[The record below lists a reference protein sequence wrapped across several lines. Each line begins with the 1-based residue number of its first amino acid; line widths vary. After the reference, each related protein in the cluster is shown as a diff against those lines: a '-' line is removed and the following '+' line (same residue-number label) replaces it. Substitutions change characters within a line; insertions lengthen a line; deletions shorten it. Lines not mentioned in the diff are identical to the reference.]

1 MAYDPNLPANHAPVV
16 SQELRNQ
23 FAGLKA
29 LIDAQ
34 QAQTNALQNTVG
46 IRAFMPQ
53 MGEFDPGFHDPPTID
68 DLEAIRGFINQ
79 LVQELQNSQQ

>member
-16 SQELRNQ
+16 SAELRDQ

-34 QAQTNALQNTVG
+34 QAEIDGQQSQLHDQQLAIAELQDAVNALQGN
-46 IRAFMPQ
+46 P
-53 MGEFDPGFHDPPTID
+53 
-68 DLEAIRGFINQ
+68 
-79 LVQELQNSQQ
+79 

>member
-16 SQELRNQ
+16 SAELRDQ

-34 QAQTNALQNTVG
+34 QAEIDARNSQIDSMNLSIAELQDAVNALQGN
-46 IRAFMPQ
+46 A
-53 MGEFDPGFHDPPTID
+53 
-68 DLEAIRGFINQ
+68 
-79 LVQELQNSQQ
+79 

>member
-1 MAYDPNLPANHAPVV
+1 MAYDPNLPANHAPIV

-34 QAQTNALQNTVG
+34 QATIADLQSNVNDLSLQAGDNAAAITALQAAV
-46 IRAFMPQ
+46 A
-53 MGEFDPGFHDPPTID
+53 
-68 DLEAIRGFINQ
+68 A
-79 LVQELQNSQQ
+79 LQGNP